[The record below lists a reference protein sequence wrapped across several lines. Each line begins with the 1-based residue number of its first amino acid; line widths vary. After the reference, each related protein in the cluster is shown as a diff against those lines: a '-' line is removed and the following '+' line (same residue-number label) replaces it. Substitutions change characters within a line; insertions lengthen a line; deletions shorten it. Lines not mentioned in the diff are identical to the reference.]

1 MPVNVCIAGA
11 AGRMGQRLVALAL
24 EDADL
29 KLVYALEH
37 SGHPWSGKDIGSA
50 SNLGREL
57 GAPVARSIC
66 PNCGIQAV
74 IDFTIHSAATDTCE
88 QAAELGIP
96 IVIGTTGMTDDEKK
110 RIAKAAQRI
119 PIIHA
124 PNYSV
129 GVNVLFKAAEMVA
142 RTLGDGYDVEITE
155 AHHNQKID
163 APSGTALGLA
173 EAICKGLD
181 RDLKEVGV
189 YGRHG
194 MTGKRTQKEIGI
206 HALRMADVVG
216 EHTAFFSIGGER
228 LELTH
233 KASSRDTFARGALR
247 AAKWLVQN
255 KKGPGLYTMAEVLG
269 LDGQSGLKG

>member
-1 MPVNVCIAGA
+1 MPVNICIAGA
-11 AGRMGQRLVALAL
+11 AGRMGQRLVALSQ
-24 EDADL
+24 EDPEL

-37 SGHPWSGKDIGSA
+37 SGHAWIGKDIGTV

-66 PNCGIQAV
+66 PNCGIGVV
-74 IDFTIHSAATDTCE
+74 IDFTIHSAATE
-88 QAAELGIP
+88 NAAQCADLGIP
-96 IVIGTTGMTDDEKK
+96 IVIGTTGMSDDETK
-110 RIAKAAQRI
+110 RIAEAARKI

-142 RTLGDGYDVEITE
+142 RTLGGGYDVEITE

-173 EAICKGLD
+173 EAITRGLD
-181 RDLKEVGV
+181 RNLKDVAV

-194 MTGKRTQKEIGI
+194 ITGKRPPKEIAI

-216 EHTAFFSIGGER
+216 EHTAYFAIGGER
-228 LELTH
+228 IELTH

-247 AAKWLVQN
+247 AAKWLIQN
-255 KKGPGLYTMAEVLG
+255 KKPAGMYTMAEVLG
-269 LDGQSGLKG
+269 LDGQKSS